1 MSSSNHS
8 SVTVSVIIP
17 AYNSERGVAK
27 AVESL
32 QKQTIDENALEII
45 LVNDGSTDST
55 SAICHELAGK
65 ASNIVVIDKERIV
78 ERGTHQELLALGG
91 WYEQMW
97 EKQQLEAKI
106 EGGEEDGR

>member
-55 SAICHELAGK
+55 AAICHELAGK
-65 ASNIVVIDKERIV
+65 ASNIVVIDKENGGVGSARSRPGQV
-78 ERGTHQELLALGG
+78 HRLLG
-91 WYEQMW
+91 
-97 EKQQLEAKI
+97 
-106 EGGEEDGR
+106 

>member
-55 SAICHELAGK
+55 AAICHELAGK
-65 ASNIVVIDKERIV
+65 ATNSRP
-78 ERGTHQELLALGG
+78 TAP
-91 WYEQMW
+91 
-97 EKQQLEAKI
+97 
-106 EGGEEDGR
+106 

>member
-45 LVNDGSTDST
+45 LVNDG
-55 SAICHELAGK
+55 
-65 ASNIVVIDKERIV
+65 
-78 ERGTHQELLALGG
+78 
-91 WYEQMW
+91 
-97 EKQQLEAKI
+97 
-106 EGGEEDGR
+106 

>member
-55 SAICHELAGK
+55 AAICHELAGK
-65 ASNIVVIDKERIV
+65 ASAVPAMRESKPPGASTSPSWIATIRCFPKP
-78 ERGTHQELLALGG
+78 
-91 WYEQMW
+91 
-97 EKQQLEAKI
+97 
-106 EGGEEDGR
+106 